1 MRVVRKP
8 ALRTLRHLI
17 DLLYLGALLVRT
29 PQGGSNKGEL
39 EEMAGRG

>member
-8 ALRTLRHLI
+8 ALRTMRHRI

-29 PQGGSNKGEL
+29 PQGGSHKGKL
-39 EEMAGRG
+39 EKVAGRG